1 MAVLNTR
8 ERKSSATW
16 TDSDGAHFPMPD
28 KAHARN
34 ALARIKWAP
43 ESKKAVIK
51 RRAERI
57 LGHKTRSMSRG
68 R

>member
-1 MAVLNTR
+1 MAILNAK

-16 TDSDGAHFPMPD
+16 TDSEGEHFPMPD
-28 KAHARN
+28 KEHARN

-43 ESKKAVIK
+43 QNKRDAIK
-51 RRAERI
+51 RRAQRI
-57 LGHKTRSMSRG
+57 LGHKTRSMG